1 MMKIVLISMLTLSF
15 LLPDISA
22 EEKFLQTHFQ
32 NDTCLMEVSTKLLE
46 RDILV
51 STTILK
57 GSARKNRSQEMRFGY
72 GGDAIHSD
80 MIRFVKEGNKLL
92 LVRPGAF
99 SSNSDKSIYTNFSQS
114 TVASVIASFTI
125 KSETKDNYTIDVS
138 SFIKQDNSFVS
149 LSPMKEELKLGA
161 YDDSKSYISS
171 ISSYPENINFK
182 SIRTY
187 MPVNPTEDPSSTTW
201 EIGTSWFLLP
211 KKPMQARIEDDRI
224 GYFATNI
231 QGTLQR
237 GDVYKSTSI
246 ANRWR
251 LEPREEDIEKYKRG
265 ELVEPQ
271 KPIMYY
277 IDRATPEYLVPYFI
291 KAVEAWNTAFEKAG
305 FKHAITARL
314 APTQDEDSTYSEDD
328 IRYSL
333 ISYKASPIPNAY
345 GPMVT
350 DPRSGEILNSHVAI
364 FHSVL
369 ELLQRWYFVMCGA
382 VEPNAREYPLPKEIM
397 GQLASTV
404 VTHEVGHT
412 LGLMH
417 NFAGSTI
424 YSADSLRNVD
434 FVRKNGIGASVMDY
448 QRFNYLAQPGDGFTM
463 KDFMPKIGKYDD
475 FAIEWGYRDFPGA
488 DTSLQE
494 AAILKKWVDHKRI
507 KDSNLF
513 FLGETDF
520 SDPRIQS
527 EDCGSDQII
536 ANSLYINNLKIIM
549 NNLLKW
555 NPKDD
560 DNYYVLRKRYQSI
573 LSHYEICMGHVV
585 KIIGGRYTD
594 NPSRSEGEAILYQP
608 VPAKDQR
615 RAVDFLCQYMLKEP
629 IWLFNKAIMDKT
641 KISFDNYEA
650 GAYSLLLAKI
660 MLKCTELDKNKLLD
674 KEGYSTEEL
683 YNKLLQTIFT
693 SKDSKKRLSP
703 YERTLQSSFLSQ
715 LSIGAENLSNFM
727 SGNAALTQRIMMN
740 IKEYVRN
747 AQKNKLNFIDMAHYK
762 SLENFITIWETG
774 KEKTLLSNDEK

>member
-1 MMKIVLISMLTLSF
+1 MMKFLLISILAFFF

-22 EEKFLQTHFQ
+22 EEKFIQTHFQ
-32 NDTCLMEVSTKLLE
+32 NDTCLMTVSTKALE

-92 LVRPGAF
+92 LVRPVTL
-99 SSNSDKSIYTNFSQS
+99 SSYSEKSIFANYSQS
-114 TVASVIASFTI
+114 AVASVIASFTI
-125 KSETKDNYTIDVS
+125 KSETKEDYTIDVS
-138 SFIKQDNSFVS
+138 SFVQQDNSLVS

-161 YDDSKSYISS
+161 YDDSKSYVSS

-182 SIRTY
+182 SVRSY
-187 MPVNPTEDPSSTTW
+187 MPVNPAEDPSPTTW
-201 EIGTSWFLLP
+201 EIGTSWFILP
-211 KKPMQARIEDDRI
+211 EKPMQARIVDERI

-237 GDVYKSTSI
+237 GDLYENTSI

-251 LEPREEDIEKYKRG
+251 LEPRKEDIEKYKRG

-314 APTQDEDSTYSEDD
+314 APTQEEDSTYSEED

-345 GPMVT
+345 GPMLT

-364 FHSVL
+364 YHSVL
-369 ELLQRWYFVMCGA
+369 ELLQRWYFVMCSA
-382 VEPNAREYPLPKEIM
+382 VEPNAREYPLSKDIM

-412 LGLMH
+412 LGLLH
-417 NFAGSTI
+417 NFAGSII

-448 QRFNYLAQPGDGFTM
+448 QRFDYLAQPGDGFTT
-463 KDFMPKIGKYDD
+463 KDFLPKIGKYDD
-475 FAIEWGYRDFPGA
+475 FAIEWGYRHFPDA
-488 DTSLQE
+488 ATSTQE
-494 AAILKKWVDHKRI
+494 AAILKDWVDHKRI

-513 FLGETDF
+513 FLRETDF

-527 EDCGSDQII
+527 EDSGSDQII
-536 ANSLYINNLKIIM
+536 ANSLCINNLKIVM
-549 NNLLKW
+549 DNLLTW
-555 NPKDD
+555 NPKNDN
-560 DNYYVLRKRYQSI
+560 NYYVLRKRYLSI
-573 LSHYEICMGHVV
+573 LSHYETSMDHVL

-594 NPSRSEGEAILYQP
+594 NPSRSEGEAIVYLP

-615 RAVDFLCQYMLKEP
+615 RAIDFLCQYILNEP
-629 IWLFNKAIMDKT
+629 TWLFNKNIMDMT
-641 KISFDNYEA
+641 KIDFDNYVA
-650 GAYSLLLAKI
+650 RPYNLFLTKL
-660 MLKCTELDKNKLLD
+660 MLKYTELDKNILLD
-674 KEGYSTEEL
+674 KEGYTSEEL
-683 YNKLLQTIFT
+683 YNKLLQVIFT
-693 SKDSKKRLSP
+693 SKDSTKGLSP

-715 LSIGAENLSNFM
+715 LSIGSENLSNFM
-727 SGNAALTQRIMMN
+727 SGNAALTQRIMMSV
-740 IKEYVRN
+740 KEYVHN
-747 AQKNKLNFIDMAHYK
+747 AQQNKLNFIDMAHYK

-774 KEKTLLSNDEK
+774 KQKTLLSNDEK